1 MKLEYKN
8 NKRPFKPSLPNVL
21 KPSKLLLPTDFT
33 ETCLLQL
40 FGTHNTLD
48 CIRQAS
54 PASFGKSPKLPKL
67 QNTLYILN
75 RCVLCLGTNLLS
87 MGITM
92 GEGRRRDYKDFSLR
106 MSSSLSNKVG
116 VLQKPL
122 LGFFSQQPS
131 YAFHRYNDIYSRVC
145 EEYEKSFFYK
155 IGPSGDS
162 FSRLERVVR

>member
-92 GEGRRRDYKDFSLR
+92 GEGRR
-106 MSSSLSNKVG
+106 MSSSQWERQCCRNLSQGFSLNSHLTHFIGTMIFIVEYVRNMKSHFSTKQG
-116 VLQKPL
+116 L
-122 LGFFSQQPS
+122 LATHSHDWNES
-131 YAFHRYNDIYSRVC
+131 
-145 EEYEKSFFYK
+145 
-155 IGPSGDS
+155 
-162 FSRLERVVR
+162 